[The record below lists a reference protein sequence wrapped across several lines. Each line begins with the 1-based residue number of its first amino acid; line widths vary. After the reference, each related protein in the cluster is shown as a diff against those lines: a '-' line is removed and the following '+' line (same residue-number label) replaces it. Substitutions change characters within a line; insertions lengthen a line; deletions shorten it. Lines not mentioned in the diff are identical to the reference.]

1 MNLDKFFSGYETH
14 AYEYMGAHPKDDG
27 VEFYL
32 WAPHA
37 YKVEVFM
44 SRDSFNKFYPMDKVD
59 ERGIWHLFIE
69 DLECIYSYRYRIYTN
84 KNNYVD
90 KSDPYAFY
98 SELRPANASVMYD
111 LNYYK
116 FTDDKYMDKR
126 TFSYDNPLNIYELH
140 LNGFKKDKEF
150 ATYVA
155 EKIDTYEK
163 EQYISL
169 LKLVNAKNEDD
180 LSRNYEECYIDYIL
194 SERKYCFGLGWVYK
208 EGKRFFLDD
217 SPSTGKKGILTFDNA
232 LEFYDDVLP
241 EQLGEMIMEAFER
254 SNKMAAAMSRGT
266 LPDKEI
272 DLLEGTIVTVT
283 PPKDKHFVDNE
294 DAGVGEI
301 YQDYAYIAKE
311 DAESSAD
318 FMLTVAPELYE
329 ELSCDNIRLA
339 WIEAFGEAEEI
350 SVTETEYGI
359 FSYRAEL
366 KNKKM
371 YRIAYFRELNDG
383 TAVECCMEIPN
394 PSKKKRLTEKLPS
407 MFEQFA
413 GKCRI

>member
-1 MNLDKFFSGYETH
+1 MNAKLQDYFTSRLPLVMRRKNGTIYFQLQVEI
-14 AYEYMGAHPKDDG
+14 ARNDG
-27 VEFYL
+27 L
-32 WAPHA
+32 CA
-37 YKVEVFM
+37 
-44 SRDSFNKFYPMDKVD
+44 
-59 ERGIWHLFIE
+59 G
-69 DLECIYSYRYRIYTN
+69 
-84 KNNYVD
+84 
-90 KSDPYAFY
+90 
-98 SELRPANASVMYD
+98 
-111 LNYYK
+111 
-116 FTDDKYMDKR
+116 
-126 TFSYDNPLNIYELH
+126 IYEE
-140 LNGFKKDKEF
+140 FKKIQNDSTLSEIGRVAKEMLLRF
-150 ATYVA
+150 HELGDLSIEEFKSVVGSD
-155 EKIDTYEK
+155 EIDTYEK

-180 LSRNYEECYIDYIL
+180 LSRNYENCSIRYIL
-194 SERKYCFGLGWVYK
+194 SERKYCFLLDWVYK
-208 EGKRFFLDD
+208 EGKRFFNSSSL
-217 SPSTGKKGILTFDNA
+217 STGKKGILTFDNA

-254 SNKMAAAMSRGT
+254 SNKMAAAMSGGT

>member
-1 MNLDKFFSGYETH
+1 MNAKLQDYFTSRLPLVMRRRNGTIYYKLQIDI
-14 AYEYMGAHPKDDG
+14 ARNDG
-27 VEFYL
+27 L
-32 WAPHA
+32 CA
-37 YKVEVFM
+37 
-44 SRDSFNKFYPMDKVD
+44 
-59 ERGIWHLFIE
+59 G
-69 DLECIYSYRYRIYTN
+69 IYTEFQKIQN
-84 KNNYVD
+84 DSSLAEIGRVAKEMLLRFHELGDFSIEEFKSFTGVD
-90 KSDPYAFY
+90 
-98 SELRPANASVMYD
+98 D
-111 LNYYK
+111 L
-116 FTDDKYMDKR
+116 D
-126 TFSYDNPLNIYELH
+126 
-140 LNGFKKDKEF
+140 
-150 ATYVA
+150 A
-155 EKIDTYEK
+155 YEK
-163 EQYISL
+163 EQGISL
-169 LKLVNAKNEDD
+169 IKFVNANDEDD
-180 LSRNYEECYIDYIL
+180 LLRNYEECYIDYIL

-208 EGKRFFLDD
+208 EGKRFFNSSSL
-217 SPSTGKKGILTFDNA
+217 STGKKGILTFDNA

-266 LPDKEI
+266 LPDKEF

>member
-1 MNLDKFFSGYETH
+1 MNAKLQEYFKSRLPLVIRKRDEYIYFQLQIDIARNDGLRAGKYIET
-14 AYEYMGAHPKDDG
+14 
-27 VEFYL
+27 
-32 WAPHA
+32 
-37 YKVEVFM
+37 
-44 SRDSFNKFYPMDKVD
+44 
-59 ERGIWHLFIE
+59 
-69 DLECIYSYRYRIYTN
+69 
-84 KNNYVD
+84 
-90 KSDPYAFY
+90 
-98 SELRPANASVMYD
+98 
-111 LNYYK
+111 
-116 FTDDKYMDKR
+116 
-126 TFSYDNPLNIYELH
+126 
-140 LNGFKKDKEF
+140 
-150 ATYVA
+150 
-155 EKIDTYEK
+155 EKIKFEGNPELIGKVAKDMILRFHELGDLSVEDFKRITREDEIDAYEK
-163 EQYISL
+163 EEYFRR
-169 LKLVNAKNEDD
+169 LKFFGAENEEE
-180 LSRNYEECYIDYIL
+180 LSN
-194 SERKYCFGLGWVYK
+194 KYDKCFIEYMLFENKYSFALAWAYN

-394 PSKKKRLTEKLPS
+394 PSKKKRLTEKLPNL
-407 MFEQFA
+407 FEQFA